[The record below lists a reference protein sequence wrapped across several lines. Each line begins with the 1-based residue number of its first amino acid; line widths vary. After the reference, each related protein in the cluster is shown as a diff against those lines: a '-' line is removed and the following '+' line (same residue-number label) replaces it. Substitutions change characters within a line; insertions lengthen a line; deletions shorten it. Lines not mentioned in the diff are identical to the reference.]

1 MGLANTTIVTFDN
14 RRLMVPNR
22 KIWGEV
28 IENRSAEAV
37 RRVEIEVRIGYKE
50 DLDRAIAI
58 LKDLLANNERV
69 LKKPEPAIFVSELAD
84 SWIEIAVRPWT
95 RNEDWWPL
103 LTELPRLVRLR
114 FAEEGIEIPYPKR
127 EVTMPTDHKEDTAK
141 PDAD

>member
-28 IENRSAEAV
+28 IENRSAELV
-37 RRVEIEVRIGYKE
+37 RRVEIEVRIGYRE
-50 DLDRAIAI
+50 DLDRAIEI
-58 LKDLLANNERV
+58 LRVLLDQNERV
-69 LKKPEPAIFVSELAD
+69 LKKPEPAIFVSKLAD
-84 SWIEIAVRPWT
+84 SWIEIAVRPWV

-127 EVTMPTDHKEDTAK
+127 EVTMPTDHKTD
-141 PDAD
+141 PGGPRS